1 MFTSRGFEVRRRKQ
15 DAMKDSRSL
24 VGRCL
29 GAIAL
34 VATAISSASAQE
46 DPAKYPTRAIH
57 IIVGFTPGG
66 GNDIIARIVGQKLS
80 ESFGQPVIIENKP
93 GGGAIVATEYVAKAD
108 PDGYTLLVGASGA
121 MAINPAVYA
130 KLPYDSIRDFAPV
143 SELGSFPLI
152 LVVSASSPFKT
163 VTELVA
169 YAKAN
174 PDKANYASSSAAFQL
189 ATELFKQKTGAPMQV
204 IPYKGANDS
213 VLAVVSGQVTAT
225 IADAG
230 PVSGQVKGGQVRA
243 LAVAAPKRMEDF
255 PDVPTMKEA
264 GADVDAV
271 LWSGIFAPKAT
282 PPAIVKKLEIE
293 LMRIARLPDVIA
305 RLKPLGIE
313 SVGNSSDEFSRILA
327 ADIARWT
334 DVARAGN
341 MEQ

>member
-1 MFTSRGFEVRRRKQ
+1 MKTSHRRFS
-15 DAMKDSRSL
+15 AL
-24 VGRCL
+24 IYL

-34 VATAISSASAQE
+34 ALTATSSASAQE
-46 DPAKYPTRAIH
+46 NPAKYPTRAIH

-66 GNDIIARIVGQKLS
+66 GNDIIARIIGQKLQ
-80 ESFGQPVIIENKP
+80 ESLGQPVIIENKP
-93 GGGAIVATEYVAKAD
+93 GGGAIVATEYVAKST

-130 KLPYDSIRDFAPV
+130 KLPYDSIRDFTPV

-152 LVVSASSPFKT
+152 LVVNASSPFKS
-163 VTELVA
+163 VTDLVA

-174 PDKANYASSSAAFQL
+174 PDKTNYSSSSAAFQL
-189 ATELFKQKTGAPMQV
+189 VTEQFKQKTGAPMQV

-213 VLAVVSGQVTAT
+213 VMAVVSGQVTAT

-230 PVSGQVKGGQVRA
+230 PVSGQVKSGLVRA

-271 LWSGIFAPKAT
+271 LWSGIFAPRET
-282 PPAIVKKLEIE
+282 PPAIVRKLESE
-293 LMRIARLPDVIA
+293 FMRIARLPDVIA

-313 SVGNSSDEFSRILA
+313 SVGNSSDEFAKILA
-327 ADIARWT
+327 SDIARWT
-334 DVARAGN
+334 EVARAGN
-341 MEQ
+341 IKMEQ